1 MKKVAEAVKV
11 KFRFVGLIL
20 VSLVMLFASAIE
32 PPANAQLAPSL
43 KFTVAASG
51 VAALTS
57 NGRDTSNRF
66 SFDGFSYQ
74 NAYVL
79 DPLPAEL
86 QNVYPT
92 ISGTKWISVSSNGGR
107 QGYNGAMTLY
117 RSEFSLPL
125 SGSPKSCK
133 IRIHADNAA
142 TVAVNTRF
150 VGAQPDCSCYEN
162 FDSPETQFSIPIS
175 FLKQSGNVLDI
186 KVHNF
191 DSYTALNYKVVVE
204 Y

>member
-1 MKKVAEAVKV
+1 MKKVAEAVKI

-20 VSLVMLFASAIE
+20 VLLVMLFSSAIK
-32 PPANAQLAPSL
+32 PPANAQLAPAL

-51 VAALTS
+51 VTVS

-66 SFDGFSYQ
+66 SFDRFSYQ

-92 ISGTKWISVSSNGGR
+92 ISGTKWISVSNDGGR
-107 QGYNGAMTLY
+107 QGYNGARTLY

-125 SGSPKSCK
+125 SGLPKSCK

-142 TVAVNTRF
+142 IVSVNGGF
-150 VGAQPDCSCYEN
+150 VGAQEDCSCYVN
-162 FDSPETQFSIPIS
+162 FDNPETQFSIPIN
-175 FLKQSGNVLDI
+175 FLKQRGNFLDI
-186 KVHNF
+186 EVHNF

>member
-20 VSLVMLFASAIE
+20 VLLVMLFSSAIK

-51 VAALTS
+51 VTAS
-57 NGRDTSNRF
+57 NGRDTSNQF

-92 ISGTKWISVSSNGGR
+92 ISGTKWISVSNDGGR
-107 QGYNGAMTLY
+107 QGYNGARTLY

-125 SGSPKSCK
+125 SGSPKTCK

-142 TVAVNTRF
+142 TIVSVNNRF

-162 FDSPETQFSIPIS
+162 FDNPETQFSIPIS
-175 FLKQSGNVLDI
+175 FLKQQGNFLDI
-186 KVHNF
+186 QVRNYN
-191 DSYTALNYKVVVE
+191 SYTALNYKIVVE